1 MGRLFGGSV
10 YTPSTPR
17 KNCAHVYSKHFPA
30 QMKRE
35 YRYVILRLMSP
46 IQYKEGGNSVLQK
59 KKPIRKAKD
68 ICTSSYDDI
77 CVF

>member
-1 MGRLFGGSV
+1 MDYPFNLRYV

-59 KKPIRKAKD
+59 KKKTIRKAKRHLH
-68 ICTSSYDDI
+68 ILI
-77 CVF
+77 